1 MAITQARQHTAPQP
15 QTDGPRWI
23 TILGSTGSV
32 GCSTI
37 DVVERNPN
45 HYRIDALTANSNVER
60 LIEQARSLKPRF
72 VAIGEEKHYGKL
84 KDGLAGT
91 NIAVGAGRAAVI
103 EAAARP
109 AEWVMAAI
117 VGAAG
122 LEPTLAA
129 VRRGAMV
136 GLANKETLV
145 CAGEFMMH
153 EVARSGAVML
163 PVDSEHSAIFQVFD
177 YDEIDAI
184 EKIILTASGGP
195 FRTKS
200 IAEMAAATPA
210 QAVAHPNWSMGAKIS
225 VDSATMMNKGLE
237 LIEAHHL
244 FHLPE
249 SQIEILVH
257 PQSVIHSMVAYQDGS
272 VLAQLG
278 TPDMRTPIAY
288 ALGWPKRITAP
299 SARLDFAKASQ
310 LTFEAPDSQR
320 FPALRLAREALK
332 AGGRAATILN
342 AANEVAVADFLGGG
356 IGFMEIAATVETVLG
371 RVANRPLVDID
382 DVLETDA
389 EARTAACEA
398 IAQRRRN

>member
-1 MAITQARQHTAPQP
+1 MALTEARR
-15 QTDGPRWI
+15 DSGPRSQAKGPRSI
-23 TILGSTGSV
+23 AILGSTGSV
-32 GCSTI
+32 GCNTI
-37 DVVERNPN
+37 DVVERYPN
-45 HYRIDALTANSNVER
+45 DYRVDALTAHSNVDR
-60 LIEQARSLKPRF
+60 LIEQALRLKPRF
-72 VAIGEEKHYGKL
+72 AAIGIETLYGKL
-84 KDGLAGT
+84 KDGLAGSG
-91 NIAVGAGRAAVI
+91 IVAAAGRAAVI
-103 EAAARP
+103 EAASRP
-109 AEWVMAAI
+109 SDWVMSAI

-145 CAGEFMMH
+145 CAGSLMMKELGKH
-153 EVARSGAVML
+153 GAVML
-163 PVDSEHSAIFQVFD
+163 PVDSEHSAIFQVF
-177 YDEIDAI
+177 EFEKRDAI

-200 IAEMAAATPA
+200 IAEMTAATPA

-244 FHLPE
+244 FQMPE
-249 SQIEILVH
+249 PQIEILVH

-288 ALGWPKRITAP
+288 ALGWPKRIAAP
-299 SARLDFAKASQ
+299 SARLDFAKVAT
-310 LTFEAPDSQR
+310 LTFEAPDPIR

-332 AGGRAATILN
+332 AGGRAPTVLN
-342 AANEVAVADFLGGG
+342 AANEIAVAAFLSGK
-356 IGFMEIAATVETVLG
+356 IGFMDIPALVETVLEAMPQAELG
-371 RVANRPLVDID
+371 SIE
-382 DVLETDA
+382 DVITTDA
-389 EARTAACEA
+389 EARRVAEAKAAGLH
-398 IAQRRRN
+398 RN